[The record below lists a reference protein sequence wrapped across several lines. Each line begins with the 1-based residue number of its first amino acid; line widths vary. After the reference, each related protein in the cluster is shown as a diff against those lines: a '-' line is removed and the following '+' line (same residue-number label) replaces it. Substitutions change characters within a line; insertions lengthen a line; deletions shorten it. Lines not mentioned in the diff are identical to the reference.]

1 MGLHLGLMVTPT
13 ELPEQPVGAVSN
25 GEIRPLFLCGAI
37 NPCFQKGDDLLT
49 QITLTNLTK
58 IVAGETLFTA
68 ERLTAQTGDR
78 VGIIGANGG
87 GKTTLAR
94 IITGVDTDFEGTCA
108 VSESVQLVP
117 QIAPVVGRSGGQSM
131 LDRVRRAL
139 SQHPAILILDEPSAN
154 LDDRHQDWLQ
164 QQLLHY
170 PGLLIVISH
179 DRDLLTGVATQ
190 IWSLENQQYT
200 QYNGDYTH
208 FMSARQQARDNTLSQ
223 YHREQR
229 ERRELQQA
237 VQARHEKAAR
247 VRKGGR
253 RLTPAERSNTRS
265 IREQNAGKME
275 RGARSLQDRADRQ
288 TTTVKP
294 HEAAPVKLL
303 ATDLPPVTGKYLI
316 TVDDLHLTHGKHD
329 LANHVRLRIKPG
341 ERVALSGPNGSGK
354 TTLITA
360 VLNHADH
367 TRLAPS
373 ARVGYFHQDMTA
385 LPADQ
390 TVWSFLSRATTLDHN
405 RTRQIMGAFGLTATF
420 YDRPIGDLSG
430 GERVKL
436 QLLGILVSA
445 SNLLVLDEPT
455 NYLDLPALQALEDF
469 LVGYPGT
476 VLFVAHDQAFRQRVA
491 TRTVVLQNQELR
503 DPAHSAQGV
512 SASDLPRL
520 QFEYDQLMM
529 APELDTKR
537 LRELRDQIAA
547 AQRD

>member
-1 MGLHLGLMVTPT
+1 MVTPT

-25 GEIRPLFLCGAI
+25 WETRPLFLCGAI

-49 QITLTNLTK
+49 QLTLTNLTK
-58 IVAGETLFTA
+58 TVAGETLFTA

-94 IITGVDTDFEGTCA
+94 IITGVDTDFEGTRA
-108 VSESVQLVP
+108 VNASVQLVP
-117 QIAPVVGRSGGQSM
+117 QIAPVIGRSGGQSM

-154 LDDRHQDWLQ
+154 LDDRHQDWLR

-179 DRDLLTGVATQ
+179 DRDLLTTVATQ
-190 IWSLENQQYT
+190 IWSLENHQYT

-208 FMSARQQARDNTLSQ
+208 FMSERQQTRDNNLSQ

-247 VRKGGR
+247 VRKGSR
-253 RLTPAERSNTRS
+253 RLTAAERSNTRS

-275 RGARSLQDRADRQ
+275 RGARALQDRADRQ

-329 LANHVRLRIKPG
+329 LASHVRLRIKPG

-360 VLNHADH
+360 VLTHAAQTH
-367 TRLAPS
+367 LAPS
-373 ARVGYFHQDMTA
+373 ARVGYFHQDMTQ

-390 TVWSFLSRATTLDHN
+390 TVWGFLSRATTLDRN

-420 YDRPIGDLSG
+420 YDRSIGDLSG

-476 VLFVAHDQAFRQRVA
+476 VLFVAHDQAFRQKVA
-491 TRTVVLQNQELR
+491 TRTVVLQDQELR
-503 DPAHSAQGV
+503 DPAHSAKGV
-512 SASDLPRL
+512 PASDLPRL

-537 LRELRDQIAA
+537 LRKLRDQIAQA
-547 AQRD
+547 KRA